1 MYSLNLHDFP
11 LANPG
16 NMVIEW
22 CEWLQ
27 TRKAKAVKRK
37 RREKSMQKRANQRA
51 KDLRGRLQ
59 DAKSEVS
66 KMKFAKDLDIQSG
79 KLLIETS

>member
-1 MYSLNLHDFP
+1 
-11 LANPG
+11 
-16 NMVIEW
+16 MVIEW
-22 CEWLQ
+22 CECFQ

-79 KLLIETS
+79 KLLIDTS